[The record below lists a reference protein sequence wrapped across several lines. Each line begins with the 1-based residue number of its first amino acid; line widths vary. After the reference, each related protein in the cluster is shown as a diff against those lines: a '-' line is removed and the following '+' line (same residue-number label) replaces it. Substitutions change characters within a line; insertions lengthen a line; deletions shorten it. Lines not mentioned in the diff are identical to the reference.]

1 MNLILDGH
9 HYKYE
14 LESLANMFFHENTK
28 EKLLLSVFPVLTM
41 LIPDVMYCAEW
52 NDLFKVKSTASVF
65 LLADA

>member
-1 MNLILDGH
+1 
-9 HYKYE
+9 
-14 LESLANMFFHENTK
+14 MFFHENTK

-65 LLADA
+65 LLVDA